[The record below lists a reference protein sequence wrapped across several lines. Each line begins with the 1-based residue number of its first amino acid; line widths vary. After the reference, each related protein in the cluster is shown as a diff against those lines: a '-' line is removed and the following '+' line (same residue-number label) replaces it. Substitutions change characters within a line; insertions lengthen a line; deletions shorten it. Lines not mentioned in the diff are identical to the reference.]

1 MRGNLGHEANRL
13 CVLLSTLL
21 SYRVSFRSAD
31 TLFLSFHRLLSSSS
45 DYPLPRPTTSFLDR
59 LSSSSTGYPLP
70 SPTTTFLRPVPS
82 SSTELSSFTDYP
94 ISSSEY
100 SLPRPTILFLH
111 RLPSSSTSYPLSPP
125 SLFLSRRFP
134 SSRGHH
140 KVISRIRQPYICR
153 RRDQETS

>member
-45 DYPLPRPTTSFLDR
+45 DYPLPPPTTSFLDR

-70 SPTTTFLRPVPS
+70 SPT
-82 SSTELSSFTDYP
+82 
-94 ISSSEY
+94 
-100 SLPRPTILFLH
+100 ILFLH
-111 RLPSSSTSYPLSPP
+111 RLPLSFAQYPLPPPSSPPLPTTRSPPPNILFPDRLSSSSTGYPLPP
-125 SLFLSRRFP
+125 PAILFLHRV
-134 SSRGHH
+134 SSSAVASPLRVGTT
-140 KVISRIRQPYICR
+140 K
-153 RRDQETS
+153 